1 MDAPGA
7 DDVVARMRA
16 DLPVAMKARDASAVS
31 ALRTGLAAIANAE
44 APEVVAPAGGAAPMP
59 VEPVVGQLVEHA
71 RLDLSVADVERILRH
86 EIADRQETIAAI
98 EPHGRAAEVDELR
111 AEITVLQRYVS

>member
-1 MDAPGA
+1 MDTPGA

-44 APEVVAPAGGAAPMP
+44 APELTTPAGGVPPLP

-71 RLDLSVADVERILRH
+71 RLDLSVADVEGILRH
-86 EIADRQETIAAI
+86 EIADRHDTIAAI
-98 EPHGRAAEVDELR
+98 EPHGRAAEIDDLR
-111 AEITVLQRYVS
+111 AEIAVLERYLP

>member
-1 MDAPGA
+1 MDSPGA

-44 APEVVAPAGGAAPMP
+44 APELSSPASGANRAP
-59 VEPVVGQLVEHA
+59 VEPVVGRLVEHT

-86 EIADRQETIAAI
+86 EIADRQDTIAAI
-98 EPHGRAAEVDELR
+98 EAHGRDTEVDDLR
-111 AEITVLQRYVS
+111 AEIAVLERYVS